1 MINALKALL
10 SLSALLLLFW
20 QCSSDTLYR
29 SNQHAIQVG
38 LSSIY
43 TKKDTMPKL
52 SAYGLG
58 REDSLIYDTI
68 AVKEL
73 FLPLKFD
80 IDSTIYV
87 IKILQRSDTV
97 IFYHTK
103 EQIYISDE
111 DGFTFNMYL
120 TKIAFTTNI
129 IDSAAFLNPAIIYN
143 ETLQNVKLY
152 LR

>member
-1 MINALKALL
+1 M
-10 SLSALLLLFW
+10 
-20 QCSSDTLYR
+20 
-29 SNQHAIQVG
+29 
-38 LSSIY
+38 
-43 TKKDTMPKL
+43 
-52 SAYGLG
+52 
-58 REDSLIYDTI
+58 
-68 AVKEL
+68 
-73 FLPLKFD
+73 PLKFD

-87 IKILQRSDTV
+87 ISISQRSDTV

-129 IDSAAFLNPAIIYN
+129 IDSAAFINPAIIYN